1 MRRRPPGNL
10 PLLANSFVG
19 RERELA
25 EVRTLL
31 ASSRL
36 VTLTGP
42 GGCGKTRLALEVAG
56 LAENFEDGVFL
67 VELAG
72 ISDGELV
79 PETAARTLGARL
91 RLGLSPTEELANHLE
106 AGETLLVLDNCEH
119 VVDACAD
126 LADTLLRSCPGLKI
140 LATSREALA
149 IAGEMAW
156 PVPSLSLPDTL
167 IDADPDDTMRFG
179 AVRLFA
185 ERAAAVAPGFALTPE
200 NTAAVARVCE
210 RLEGMPLAI
219 ELAAARAR
227 VLSPAQIASRLD
239 DRFLLLTGG
248 GRVTVPRHKTLRAT
262 MDWGHELLS
271 PQEKA
276 LFRRL
281 SAFPGGFS
289 LEAAEAVCPGG
300 DFEADEVLGLLSRLV
315 DKSLVVVGG
324 RGEENSY
331 RMLETVLSYASERL
345 EDSGEAESVRAR
357 HADFFL
363 GLAEEAEPGLFGAQQ
378 GAWLGRLDADSGNL
392 RAALGWHTGSGEA
405 EGALR
410 MAGALW
416 WYWFLRGRY
425 QEGCGRLE
433 GALARSGADGSLHR
447 ARALTAAG
455 DLAFLQARYARAEER
470 IGEGLTLYRALG
482 DSRGVAGAVQL
493 LGSIAREQ
501 GRYAEAVSRHEES
514 LALWRELD
522 DDWGIAQSLNYLG
535 FVAWLRGDPDRAT
548 ELCARA
554 LGKSRCLGDGE
565 GVAWSLMNLGTAALY
580 RGEHDRAAE
589 LLEES
594 LSLSREGGYRE
605 TVAWALDG
613 LGEIARRE
621 NRLEPAAKLLRESL
635 TLHRDLGD
643 RWRMASLLEGIGK
656 LAATLGDFARAGRLF
671 GAADALREHLGD
683 PVPPAEREDLDRA
696 MTAARAGIGEDAFAN
711 AWAAGRGTPIDDV
724 LHQALTEGP
733 VDSSCPASSRHR
745 LSDREAEV
753 LGLVA
758 EGLTDPEVAQR
769 LYLSPRTVGQ
779 HLRNIYRKLGVRSR
793 IAASRAAIERGLI

>member
-1 MRRRPPGNL
+1 M
-10 PLLANSFVG
+10 
-19 RERELA
+19 
-25 EVRTLL
+25 L

-56 LAENFEDGVFL
+56 LAEDFDDGVFL

-72 ISDGELV
+72 ISNGELV

-91 RLGLSPTEELANHLE
+91 RLGVSPTEELANHLE
-106 AGETLLVLDNCEH
+106 TGQTLLVLDNCEH

-149 IAGEMAW
+149 TAGERAW
-156 PVPSLSLPDTL
+156 PVPSLSLPDPQT
-167 IDADPDDTMRFG
+167 DADLDDTMAFG

-185 ERAAAVAPGFALTPE
+185 ERAAAVAPGFTLTPE

-227 VLSPAQIASRLD
+227 VLAPAQIASRLD

-248 GRVTVPRHKTLRAT
+248 SRIAVPRHKTLKAT

-271 PQEKA
+271 AEEKA

-281 SAFPGGFS
+281 STFAGGFS
-289 LEAAEAVCPGG
+289 LEAAEAVCPGE
-300 DFEADEVLGLLSRLV
+300 DFEESEVLGLLSRLV
-315 DKSLVVVGG
+315 DKSLVVVGD
-324 RGEENSY
+324 RGEQTRY

-345 EDSGEAESVRAR
+345 ENSGEARLIGAR

-363 GLAEEAEPGLFGAQQ
+363 GLAEEAEPELFGAQQ
-378 GAWLGRLDADSGNL
+378 GAWLGRLDADTGNL

-425 QEGCGRLE
+425 DEGCGWLE
-433 GALARSGADGSLHR
+433 AALALSGADGSSHR

-470 IGEGLTLYRALG
+470 IGEGLTLYRILE
-482 DSRGVAGAVQL
+482 DSKGVAGAVQL

-514 LALWRELD
+514 LALWRELG

-548 ELCARA
+548 ELCALA
-554 LGKSRCLGDGE
+554 LGMSRSLGDGE

-580 RGEHDRAAE
+580 RGEHDRADE
-589 LLEES
+589 LLDET

-613 LGEIARRE
+613 LGKIARRE
-621 NRLEPAAKLLRESL
+621 YRLERAAELLRESL

-643 RWRMASLLEGIGK
+643 RWRMASLLEGLAE
-656 LAATLGDFARAGRLF
+656 LAADLGDFARAGRLL
-671 GAADALREHLGD
+671 GAADALREQLGD
-683 PVPPAEREDLDRA
+683 PVPPVERDNLDRA
-696 MTAARAGIGEDAFAN
+696 ISDSRAGIGEDAFAN
-711 AWAAGRGTPIDDV
+711 EWAAGCGTPLDDI
-724 LHQALTEGP
+724 LHLALAPGSDESPDP
-733 VDSSCPASSRHR
+733 VSPRTR

-758 EGLTDPEVAQR
+758 EGLSDPEVAQR